1 MKKLMTL
8 ALLLLPIS
16 SIAGVGGGGV
26 GPRPTNMMSLDFVKT
41 IAMDNEHVTFM
52 YKPFDQNQ
60 VSTKSVAISEVNDS
74 YLNALAVSEISK
86 TWTPVQGD

>member
-1 MKKLMTL
+1 MKKIMLLT
-8 ALLLLPIS
+8 LLLIPVS

-41 IAMDNEHVTFM
+41 IAMDNEQVTFM

-60 VSTKSVAISEVNDS
+60 VSKKSVAISEVNDA